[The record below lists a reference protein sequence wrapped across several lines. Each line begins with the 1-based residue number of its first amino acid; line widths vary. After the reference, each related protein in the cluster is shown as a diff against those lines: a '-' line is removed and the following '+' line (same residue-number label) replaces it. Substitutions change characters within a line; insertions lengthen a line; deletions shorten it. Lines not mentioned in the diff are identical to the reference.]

1 MPQPVWIVIA
11 NGSRARLLQRDRH
24 GAPLLEVM
32 DWVHPETRQHI
43 GSSMGA
49 HRTSGTRGRSGLALP
64 QTVKDH
70 ERTQFAQEISQW
82 LKKAVDTHDIGALTI
97 FASNPF
103 LGELMAHGNALLQQ
117 RVCASHP
124 LDLTSLTLPEL
135 DQRLHAEYRL

>member
-1 MPQPVWIVIA
+1 MPPPVWIVVA
-11 NGSRARLLQRDRH
+11 NGSRARLLQRDH
-24 GAPLLEVM
+24 PGAPLVEVM
-32 DWVHPETRQHI
+32 DWVHPQTRQHI

-82 LKKAVDTHDIGALTI
+82 LQKAVDTHGIGAVTV

-103 LGELMAHGNALLQQ
+103 LGELMAHANALLQHH
-117 RVCASHP
+117 VCASHP
-124 LDLTSLTLPEL
+124 LDLTNLSLAEL
-135 DQRLHAEYRL
+135 DQRLHAEHRL